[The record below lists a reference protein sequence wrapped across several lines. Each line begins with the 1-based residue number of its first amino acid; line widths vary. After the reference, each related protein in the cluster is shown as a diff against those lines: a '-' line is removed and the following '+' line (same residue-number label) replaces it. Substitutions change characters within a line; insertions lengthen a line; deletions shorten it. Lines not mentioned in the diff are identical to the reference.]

1 MSRKPNE
8 FTELL
13 YIWISDNDTGF
24 IRNQGFNFSPRYR
37 FMLHR
42 SLDEQKY
49 ELTCIENKNY
59 PNIWKTDTNTIVGL
73 TAVVGQNGTGKSSL
87 MKHLMDPT
95 LSKKWILIYRINGV
109 KTLFHNF
116 SHKELEDKTGFLY
129 FGNNEASEQCPSIQ
143 DLVQTQ
149 QTRIFISNAWNSM
162 RSSIGINTDSLN
174 HLIFSPD
181 DNYIMRERFRMKIER
196 NFPSCSIR
204 GTSLRSKPNCVFS
217 SSLIDYNEIVLLH
230 YYDQVFTSGKNSDI
244 ISENSTIQ
252 FDFCKHLNRPSKYTD
267 SVEQRNIRNAIYK
280 HHQSPCYGA
289 YLALCIELS
298 SIMFEEF
305 SLNKDVIEAAHE
317 LVSRYCADCKND
329 DWTAY
334 YQNALSEIDQLQII
348 LEKGYSIVHPNDQR
362 SFVIQLS
369 YQKKGQRQA
378 YIEFCAYISE
388 LFKKKR
394 SFVLRYI
401 HIDTSPVSSGE
412 QALHNIFSYLYLT
425 PYIQEIFDIAS
436 HPALRS
442 DILLLLDEVDLY
454 MHPEWQRKFISMLTS
469 RLEREYPDK
478 HIQLVLTTHSPLVLS
493 DIPSG
498 NIIYLSNDKNR
509 CTVVDGPN
517 KTETF
522 GANIFTL
529 LKDSFYLDKSLGEFA
544 FSRIEAIIKDLQ
556 MLKEN
561 PDNIELR
568 NRCRKHK
575 HLIEII
581 GEPIIKQK
589 MQMLYTELF
598 ATDSNSTHRH
608 QLAELEHIINTSD
621 PQKREKYNSLLA
633 KVLSEMKEI

>member
-49 ELTCIENKNY
+49 ELTCIENENY
-59 PNIWKTDTNTIVGL
+59 PNIWETDTNTIVGL
-73 TAVVGQNGTGKSSL
+73 SAVVGQNGTGKSSL

-95 LSKKWILIYRINGV
+95 LSKKWILIYIINGV
-109 KTLFHNF
+109 KTIFHNL

-129 FGNNEASEQCPSIQ
+129 LGNNEASEQCPSIQ
-143 DLVQTQ
+143 DLVQTK

-162 RSSIGINTDSLN
+162 RSSIGVNPDSLN

-181 DNYIMRERFRMKIER
+181 DSYIMRERFRMKIER

-204 GTSLRSKPNCVFS
+204 GTSLRGNPYCVFS

-252 FDFCKHLNRPSKYTD
+252 FDFCKHLKRPSKYTD
-267 SVEQRNIRNAIYK
+267 SVEQRNIRNAVYK

-289 YLALCIELS
+289 YLALCMELS

-305 SLNKDVIEAAHE
+305 TLNKDVIEAAHA
-317 LVSRYCADCKND
+317 LVSRYCAECKND

-348 LEKGYSIVHPNDQR
+348 LEKGYSIEYLNDQR

-436 HPALRS
+436 NSVLRK

-469 RLEREYPDK
+469 RLEKEYPDR

-493 DIPSG
+493 DIPAG
-498 NIIYLSNDKNR
+498 NIIYLKNENNR
-509 CTVVDGPN
+509 CAVVDGPN

-544 FSRIEAIIKDLQ
+544 FLKIQSIIKDLQ
-556 MLKEN
+556 QLKATPEN
-561 PDNIELR
+561 TELR
-568 NRCRKHK
+568 SRCQDYQY
-575 HLIEII
+575 LINII

-589 MQMLYTELF
+589 LQELYDQLF
-598 ATDSNSTHRH
+598 SPNSDVTHKR
-608 QLAELEHIINTSD
+608 QLAEFYQMFNTSD
-621 PQKREKYNSLLA
+621 PQKREKYTSLLA
-633 KVLSEMKEI
+633 KVLSEMREI